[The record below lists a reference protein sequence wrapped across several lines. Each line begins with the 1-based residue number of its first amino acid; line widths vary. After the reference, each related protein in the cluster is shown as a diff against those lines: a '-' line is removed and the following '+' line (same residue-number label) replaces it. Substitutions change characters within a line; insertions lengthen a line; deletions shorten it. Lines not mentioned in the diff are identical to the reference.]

1 MTVAENLFGSL
12 LPDIITSPPGGV
24 SHHLAM
30 RLREVESRNITYV
43 DSGWPIFWKE
53 ASGSNVRDVD
63 DNIYID
69 LSGAFG
75 VALIGH
81 AHPKVVHALQGQ
93 GQELIHGMGDIHP
106 PVRKI
111 ELIERLCGIVPWVD
125 AQAVLT
131 TTGSE
136 AVEVA
141 LKTARIATGKP
152 GIVALRGGYHGL
164 TMGAL
169 AVTDRA
175 PIRSY

>member
-1 MTVAENLFGSL
+1 MTAAEHLFGSL
-12 LPDIITSPPGGV
+12 LPDIVTSPPGGV
-24 SHHLAM
+24 SRDLTM

-81 AHPKVVHALQGQ
+81 AHPKVVHALQAQ

-136 AVEVA
+136 AVAVSY
-141 LKTARIATGKP
+141 T
-152 GIVALRGGYHGL
+152 HL
-164 TMGAL
+164 TL
-169 AVTDRA
+169 PTTPYV
-175 PIRSY
+175 

>member
-1 MTVAENLFGSL
+1 MTAAENLFGSL

-24 SHHLAM
+24 SRDLTM
-30 RLREVESRNITYV
+30 RLREVESRNITYF

-106 PVRKI
+106 PVRKV

-125 AQAVLT
+125 AQAIYTVFGNLKCN
-131 TTGSE
+131 
-136 AVEVA
+136 AVIKVNV
-141 LKTARIATGKP
+141 G
-152 GIVALRGGYHGL
+152 H
-164 TMGAL
+164 
-169 AVTDRA
+169 
-175 PIRSY
+175 